1 MPVIYLFWLCLV
13 IFLLLSV
20 LIFRR
25 HHRLLLASA
34 NEPDWSAE
42 KLQQQFAP
50 SAVEKMVGY
59 ALLAALV
66 LLVWQT
72 IRQSFDFALL
82 LVVATLATGLVY
94 AADAYW
100 LRPKR
105 RALLETAAEQVSDL
119 DIKQAELDVEP
130 GLIENSRAFFP
141 VLLVVFVLRSFLFEP
156 FQIPSGSMKP
166 TLEIGDFILV
176 NRFTYGIR
184 MPVTNQVVVPIGTP
198 ERGDVIVFR
207 PPHEPDKNF
216 IKRVIGLPGD
226 RIQYDYIRRE
236 LRING
241 ERVTSRLI
249 ESAADDEGRYRLLEE
264 ALGDMTHAIYYNER
278 GPART
283 PHEWLPA
290 EGVTVPEGQY
300 FVMGDN
306 RDASHDSRYWEG
318 QRRMEQRDFNNEG
331 NNAWGFVDENAI
343 LGEAIAIWMQW
354 KGWYPSFSRFG
365 AIE

>member
-1 MPVIYLFWLCLV
+1 MPVIYLFWLCLA
-13 IFLLLSV
+13 IFALMAT
-20 LIFRR
+20 LIFKR
-25 HHRLLLASA
+25 HHQLLLANADEDS
-34 NEPDWSAE
+34 WTAE
-42 KLQQQFAP
+42 KLQQQFSAN
-50 SAVEKMVGY
+50 AVEKALGY
-59 ALLAALV
+59 VLLAALV
-66 LLVWQT
+66 ILVWQT

-82 LVVATLATGLVY
+82 LVVATLATGLVF
-94 AADAYW
+94 AVDWYW
-100 LRPKR
+100 LRPHR
-105 RALLETAAEQVSDL
+105 RALLQAAAGQVEDL

-130 GLIENSRAFFP
+130 GLIENSRSFFP

-184 MPVTNQVVVPIGTP
+184 MPVTNQVVIPVRMP
-198 ERGDVIVFR
+198 ERGEVIVFR

-216 IKRVIGLPGD
+216 IKRVVGMPGD
-226 RIQYDYIRRE
+226 LVQYDYVRRE

-241 ERVTSRLI
+241 ELI
-249 ESAADDEGRYRLLEE
+249 PNTLVGSAADEEGRYELREE
-264 ALGDMTHAIYYNER
+264 SLGESSHAIYLNNR
-278 GPART
+278 GPTRT
-283 PHEWLPA
+283 PHEWMPTA
-290 EGVTVPEGQY
+290 GVVVPEGQY

-318 QRRMEQRDFNNEG
+318 QRRMEQRDFNNSG
-331 NNAWGFVDENAI
+331 DNAWGFVDENAI

-365 AIE
+365 PIE